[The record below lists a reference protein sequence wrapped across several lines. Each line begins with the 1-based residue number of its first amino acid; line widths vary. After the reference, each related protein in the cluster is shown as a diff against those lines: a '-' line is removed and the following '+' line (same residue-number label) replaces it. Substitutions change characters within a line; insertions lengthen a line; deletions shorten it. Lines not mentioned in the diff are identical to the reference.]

1 MYIPNDDIYKIT
13 PSVDKSK
20 WLNRLNT
27 FYYHS
32 CYNNLFFSG
41 NETMVHRVIKSRTL
55 DAGEG
60 WSYGGDDRLDY
71 DYRLICSENYYG
83 RDCYKHCKDR
93 DDNFGHYKC
102 DNNGRKVCLPGWT
115 GGDYCTTRK

>member
-1 MYIPNDDIYKIT
+1 M
-13 PSVDKSK
+13 
-20 WLNRLNT
+20 
-27 FYYHS
+27 
-32 CYNNLFFSG
+32 
-41 NETMVHRVIKSRTL
+41 IKSRTL

-60 WSYGGDDRLDY
+60 WSYGGDDQLDY

-102 DNNGRKVCLPGWT
+102 DNKGRKVCLPGWT
-115 GGDYCTTRK
+115 GGDYCTTRKYTFSLFFPRKKIFLSRVINKILELD